1 LTTTMNIVNKNSN
14 STARQILKFLGII
27 ALVGSIFIGML
38 VLLWFYQ
45 TPAGGSLAQSL
56 QSLFAMDT
64 VQAWWYVTRAAGL
77 TSYLL
82 LWLSMVWGMAI
93 STRFFHPTVDGT
105 YSYDFHEFLSLLG
118 LGFVLLHVIVLMFDQ
133 FLPFS
138 IWQIMIP
145 FIDTYRPLWVGLGI
159 IGFYLSLLVTVTFYL
174 RKIIGSQAFRR
185 IHVLSLLGYLGA
197 TLHGLFAGTD
207 SALPVAKLLYG
218 GTFLVIIFLTIYWLV
233 INRLNKRE
241 QAQVRARSG
250 TIQGYQRLGQSQK
263 YPYRK

>member
-1 LTTTMNIVNKNSN
+1 MNTTTSLINKKSN
-14 STARQILKFLGII
+14 STRGQILKFFAIIGFVGII
-27 ALVGSIFIGML
+27 FVGL
-38 VLLWFYQ
+38 LALLWFSQ
-45 TPAGGSLAQSL
+45 TSAGASWGNSL

-77 TSYLL
+77 TSYFL

-93 STRFFHPTVDGT
+93 STKFFHPTVDGT

-118 LGFVLLHVIVLMFDQ
+118 LGFVLLHVVVLMFDQ

-138 IWQIMIP
+138 IWQIMVP

-174 RKIIGSQAFRR
+174 RKIIGAQAFRR
-185 IHVLSLLGYLGA
+185 IHTLSLVGYLGA

-207 SALPVAKLLYG
+207 SALAVAKLLYG
-218 GTFLVIIFLTIYWLV
+218 GTFLVILFLTIYWLV
-233 INRLNKRE
+233 TLGLNKHE
-241 QAQVRARSG
+241 KTQEKARLIAVQRS
-250 TIQGYQRLGQSQK
+250 QRLRQGQ
-263 YPYRK
+263 R

>member
-1 LTTTMNIVNKNSN
+1 MTTNMSIVNKKTN
-14 STARQILKFLGII
+14 STTGQILKFLGIM
-27 ALVGSIFIGML
+27 ALVGMTFTGL
-38 VLLWFYQ
+38 LALLWFYQ
-45 TPAGGSLAQSL
+45 TPTGASLAQSL

-64 VQAWWYVTRAAGL
+64 VQAWWYITRAAGL

-93 STRFFHPTVDGT
+93 STKFFHPTVDGT

-118 LGFVLLHVIVLMFDQ
+118 LGFVLLHVVVLMLDQ
-133 FLPFS
+133 YLPFS

-145 FIDTYRPLWVGLGI
+145 FIDTYRPFWVGLGI

-174 RKIIGSQAFRR
+174 RKVIGAKAFRS
-185 IHVLSLLGYLGA
+185 IHVLSLVGYLGA

-207 SALPVAKLLYG
+207 SALPVAKILYG

-233 INRLNKRE
+233 MSGLNKHERV
-241 QAQVRARSG
+241 QVTAGPVTTR
-250 TIQGYQRLGQSQK
+250 TYQRLRQNQ
-263 YPYRK
+263 R

>member
-1 LTTTMNIVNKNSN
+1 MTTTMNIVNKKPNSPIGP
-14 STARQILKFLGII
+14 ILKFLGII
-27 ALVGSIFIGML
+27 GLVGSTFIGMMA
-38 VLLWFYQ
+38 LLWFYQ

-82 LWLSMVWGMAI
+82 LWLSMVWGLAI
-93 STRFFHPTVDGT
+93 STKFFHPTVDGT

-138 IWQIMIP
+138 IWQILIP
-145 FIDTYRPLWVGLGI
+145 FVDSYRPLWVGLGI
-159 IGFYLSLLVTVTFYL
+159 IGFYLSLLVTITFYL
-174 RKIIGSQAFRR
+174 RKVIGSKAFRS
-185 IHVLSLLGYLGA
+185 IHVLSLFGYLGA

-207 SALPVAKLLYG
+207 SALPIAKLLYG
-218 GTFLVIIFLTIYWLV
+218 GTFLIIIFLTIYWLV
-233 INRLNKRE
+233 MSKLNKRE
-241 QAQVRARSG
+241 KAQVREVSSV
-250 TIQGYQRLGQSQK
+250 TKGYQRLGQNQR

>member
-1 LTTTMNIVNKNSN
+1 MTTTMNIANKKPHS
-14 STARQILKFLGII
+14 SSGLVLKFLGII
-27 ALVGSIFIGML
+27 ALVGSTFTGML
-38 VLLWFYQ
+38 ALLWFYQ
-45 TPAGGSLAQSL
+45 TPAGSSLAQSL

-82 LWLSMVWGMAI
+82 LWLSMVWGLAI
-93 STRFFHPTVDGT
+93 STKFFHPAVDGT

-118 LGFVLLHVIVLMFDQ
+118 LGFVLLHVIVLMFDK

-145 FIDTYRPLWVGLGI
+145 FIDTYRPLWVGFGI
-159 IGFYLSLLVTVTFYL
+159 IGFYLSLLVTVTFYM
-174 RKIIGSQAFRR
+174 RKIIGSKAFRK
-185 IHVLSLLGYLGA
+185 IHVLSLAGYLGA

-207 SALPVAKLLYG
+207 SALPVAKFLYG

-233 INRLNKRE
+233 MSKLNKRE
-241 QAQVRARSG
+241 PAQIKARSG
-250 TIQGYQRLGQSQK
+250 SAKGYQRLGQNPK
-263 YPYRK
+263 YPYQK

>member
-1 LTTTMNIVNKNSN
+1 MTTTTSLVNKKSN
-14 STARQILKFLGII
+14 SASGQILKFFAILGFVGII
-27 ALVGSIFIGML
+27 FVGLLS
-38 VLLWFYQ
+38 LLWFSQ
-45 TPAGGSLAQSL
+45 TPGGSSWGNSL

-77 TSYLL
+77 TSYFL

-93 STRFFHPTVDGT
+93 STKFFHPTVDGT

-118 LGFVLLHVIVLMFDQ
+118 LGFVLLHVVVLMFDQ

-138 IWQIMIP
+138 IWQIMVP

-174 RKIIGSQAFRR
+174 RKIIGAQAFRR
-185 IHVLSLLGYLGA
+185 IHTLSLVGYLGA

-218 GTFLVIIFLTIYWLV
+218 GTFLVILFLTIYWLV
-233 INRLNKRE
+233 TLGLNKHEKSQEKTRLIAV
-241 QAQVRARSG
+241 QRN
-250 TIQGYQRLGQSQK
+250 QRL
-263 YPYRK
+263 R

>member
-1 LTTTMNIVNKNSN
+1 MGFV
-14 STARQILKFLGII
+14 GI
-27 ALVGSIFIGML
+27 IFIGL
-38 VLLWFYQ
+38 LALLWFSQ
-45 TPAGGSLAQSL
+45 TISGASWGNSL

-77 TSYLL
+77 TSYFL

-93 STRFFHPTVDGT
+93 STKFFHPTVEGT

-118 LGFVLLHVIVLMFDQ
+118 LGFVLLHVVVLMFDQ

-138 IWQIMIP
+138 IWQIMVP
-145 FIDTYRPLWVGLGI
+145 FIDTYRPFWVGLGF

-174 RKIIGSQAFRR
+174 RKIIGPRAFRS
-185 IHVLSLLGYLGA
+185 IHTLSLVGYLGA

-218 GTFLVIIFLTIYWLV
+218 GTFLVILFLTINWLV
-233 INRLNKRE
+233 TLGLNKRE
-241 QAQVRARSG
+241 KTQEKAR
-250 TIQGYQRLGQSQK
+250 IIAVQRNQRLRQN
-263 YPYRK
+263 PR